1 MKNWLKFL
9 AIFFVCLALVI
20 VTMIGWSAYSPFRSI
35 EHQAEDA
42 VINNK
47 QLKTIDQ
54 SYVYNGSASYVTVIG
69 KDSKN
74 NKKAIFVLQNAV
86 DDKGL
91 VLKMKDGITA
101 EKAVEIAKEKDPD
114 MKRVLHTKL
123 GLEKPGAVWEI
134 TYKTKDDK
142 LNYVYITYTSG
153 KWWKR
158 ITDL

>member
-20 VTMIGWSAYSPFRSI
+20 VALIGWSAYSPFRSI
-35 EHQAEDA
+35 EQQAEDA

-74 NKKAIFVLQNAV
+74 RKKAIFVLQSEV
-86 DDKGL
+86 DKKGL
-91 VLKMKDGITA
+91 VLKMKNGIS
-101 EKAVEIAKEKDPD
+101 EKKAIDIAKQKDPD
-114 MKRVLHTKL
+114 MKRILHTKL
-123 GLEKPGAVWEI
+123 GLEKPGAVWEV

-153 KWWKR
+153 KSWKR

>member
-20 VTMIGWSAYSPFRSI
+20 VAMIGWSAYSPFRSI

-74 NKKAIFVLQNAV
+74 HKKAIFVLQSEV
-86 DDKGL
+86 DQKGL
-91 VLKMKDGITA
+91 VLKMKNGIS
-101 EKAVEIAKEKDPD
+101 EKKAIDIAKQNDPD
-114 MKRVLHTKL
+114 MKRILHTKL
-123 GLEKPGAVWEI
+123 GLEKPGAVWEV
-134 TYKTKDDK
+134 TYRTKDDK

-153 KWWKR
+153 KTWKR